1 LVSGAVAKFTSDE
14 DDMNSTASTLTLKKA
29 PAAVVTD
36 EDRRSNDRAKFM
48 KPIRICR
55 QGPSVNGSGAVS
67 GSEEVGTMIDLSRD
81 GLYVTARSHD
91 YPLGTQLRLQLPSTG
106 SEWTC
111 EVVRTEVLPN
121 GSLGMGVR
129 IIR

>member
-1 LVSGAVAKFTSDE
+1 MATNT
-14 DDMNSTASTLTLKKA
+14 MPCTWTLKKA
-29 PAAVVTD
+29 PAAQNAVVTD
-36 EDRRSNDRAKFM
+36 EDRRTNDRAKFM
-48 KPIRICR
+48 KPILIRR
-55 QGPSVNGSGAVS
+55 QNSPHAGAQAGAGTES
-67 GSEEVGTMIDLSRD
+67 GSEELGTMIDLSRD

-91 YPLGTQLRLQLPSTG
+91 YPLGTCLRLQLPSTG

>member
-1 LVSGAVAKFTSDE
+1 
-14 DDMNSTASTLTLKKA
+14 MNSTLSTLTLKKA
-29 PAAVVTD
+29 PAAVLTD

-48 KPIRICR
+48 KAIRICR
-55 QGPSVNGSGAVS
+55 QGPSGNGSGTGPS
-67 GSEEVGTMIDLSRD
+67 SEEVGTMIDLSRD

-91 YPLGTQLRLQLPSTG
+91 YPLGTQLLLQLPSTG